1 MESKPFS
8 DELRHYFGLIWRW
21 VWLLILA
28 TLLAG
33 LSAYFVSKRM
43 TPVYQASTTLLI
55 NEAPSTRSADY
66 TSILTSERLARTYSE
81 MLTKK
86 PVLDSVISNMGLNL
100 EVKDLQRMVTVEL
113 VRDTQLINVVVEDTD
128 PNRAT
133 NIANELIKVFSD
145 QTSSLQASRYAAS
158 KENLEVQLTRIDE
171 QIQTTADSLTSLPD
185 VSANKSERDRL
196 ETVLTQ
202 YRQTYASLLQSYEQV
217 RVAEAG
223 SYSNVVQVDPATP
236 PDHPIRPRVLMNTAL
251 AMIVGLMLAIGTV
264 FLIEALDDT
273 IRGPD
278 DITRTLKLPV
288 LGLILRHEAQDGKL
302 VTIEQPRAPVAES
315 FRSLRTNLQYASVD
329 FPIRTLLVTSPSPSD
344 GKTTI
349 ASNLGVVLAQSG
361 RKVVLIDADLRRPR
375 VHKVFNLSNRTGMS
389 NIFVQSPITLDG
401 SLQKT
406 ETENLFIVP
415 SGEMPPNPSEL
426 LGSGKMFEILSLIRE
441 QADVLIIDSPPIMA
455 VTDSAVL
462 APRVDGVLLVVK
474 PGVTKLAVAAQAV
487 EQLTR
492 VGANMLGVV
501 LNEVDF
507 SKSRYSYYQY
517 KGYYY
522 SYSAYYGDGK
532 KKKKGKTNHQPKIET
547 DTPVESEILTE
558 KSDEPTAES
567 IPPFIFKKE

>member
-8 DELRHYFGLIWRW
+8 DELRHYIGLVWRW
-21 VWLLILA
+21 IWLLILA

-33 LSAYFVSKRM
+33 VSAFFVSKRM
-43 TPVYQASTTLLI
+43 TPIYSASTTLLI
-55 NEAPSTRSADY
+55 NEAPSTKSTDY
-66 TSILTSERLARTYSE
+66 SSILTSERLAQTYSE
-81 MLTKK
+81 MMTKA
-86 PVLDSVISNMGLNL
+86 PVLESVITNLGLNI
-100 EVKDLQRMVTVEL
+100 EVKDLQDMVTVEL

-128 PNRAT
+128 PVRAA
-133 NIANELIKVFSD
+133 NIANELMKVFAEL
-145 QTSSLQASRYAAS
+145 TSSLQASRYASS
-158 KENLEVQLTRIDE
+158 KENLETQLTRIDE
-171 QIQTTADSLTSLPD
+171 QIQTTSDSLAAIPD
-185 VSANKSERDRL
+185 LSSNTTERDRL
-196 ETVLTQ
+196 ESMLTQ

-223 SYSNVVQVDPATP
+223 SYSNVVQVEPATI
-236 PDHPIRPRVLMNTAL
+236 PDHPIRPRILLNTVL
-251 AMIVGLMLAIGTV
+251 AMIVGLMLAIGTI

-278 DITRTLKLPV
+278 DITRTLKLPI
-288 LGLILRHEAQDGKL
+288 LGLILRHETQNGQL
-302 VTIEQPRAPVAES
+302 VTIEQPRAPIAES

-349 ASNLGVVLAQSG
+349 ASNLGIVLAQSG
-361 RKVVLIDADLRRPR
+361 RRVVLVDADLRRPR
-375 VHKVFNLSNRTGMS
+375 VHKVFNLSNRSGMS
-389 NIFVQSPITLDG
+389 NVFVQSPLSLDG

-406 ETENLFIVP
+406 EIENLFVMP

-441 QADVLIIDSPPIMA
+441 QTDVTIIDSPPVMA

-487 EQLTR
+487 EQLSR
-492 VGANMLGVV
+492 VNANILGVV

-532 KKKKGKTNHQPKIET
+532 KKKRVRNTQQPKIEAET
-547 DTPVESEILTE
+547 LEQDVMP
-558 KSDEPTAES
+558 KRNGEPNGETF
-567 IPPFIFKKE
+567 PPFIFKKD

>member
-8 DELRHYFGLIWRW
+8 DELRHYIGLVWRW

-28 TLLAG
+28 TILAG
-33 LSAYFVSKRM
+33 VSAYFVSKRM

-55 NEAPSTRSADY
+55 NEAPSTKTTDY
-66 TSILTSERLARTYSE
+66 SSILTSERLAQTYSE
-81 MLTKK
+81 MLTKS
-86 PVLDSVISNMGLNL
+86 PVLESVITNLGLIL
-100 EVKDLQRMVTVEL
+100 EVKDLQKMITVEM
-113 VRDTQLINVVVEDTD
+113 VRDTQLINIVVEDTN
-128 PNRAT
+128 PVRAT
-133 NIANELIKVFSD
+133 DIANELFEVFAD
-145 QTSSLQASRYAAS
+145 LTSSLQATRYASS
-158 KENLEVQLTRIDE
+158 KENLETQLARIDE
-171 QIQTTADSLTSLPD
+171 QIQTTVDALANLPD
-185 VSANKSERDRL
+185 ISTNTSERDRL
-196 ETVLTQ
+196 ETILTQ

-223 SYSNVVQVDPATP
+223 SYSNVVQVEPAKVP
-236 PDHPIRPRVLMNTAL
+236 SIPVRPRVLMNTVL
-251 AMIVGLMLAIGTV
+251 AMIVGLMLAIGTI

-288 LGLILRHEAQDGKL
+288 LGLILRHDTQNGQL

-329 FPIRTLLVTSPSPSD
+329 FPIHTLLVTSPSPSD
-344 GKTTI
+344 GKTTV

-361 RKVVLIDADLRRPR
+361 RRIVLVDADLRRPR
-375 VHKVFNLSNRTGMS
+375 VHKVFDVPNRTGMS
-389 NIFVQSPITLDG
+389 NIFVQSPISLDG

-406 ETENLFIVP
+406 DTENLFIMP

-426 LGSGKMFEILSLIRE
+426 LGSGKMFEILALIRE
-441 QADVLIIDSPPIMA
+441 QTDVIIVDSPPVMA

-487 EQLTR
+487 EQLSR
-492 VGANMLGVV
+492 VNANILGVV

-517 KGYYY
+517 KGYYH
-522 SYSAYYGDGK
+522 SYSAYYGEGK
-532 KKKKGKTNHQPKIET
+532 KKKRIRSNNQPKTEKIA
-547 DTPVESEILTE
+547 PESEATPE
-558 KSDEPTAES
+558 QKSQLGGGA
-567 IPPFIFKKE
+567 IPPFIFKK

>member
-8 DELRHYFGLIWRW
+8 DELRHYIGLIWRW

-33 LSAYFVSKRM
+33 ISAYFVSKRM

-55 NEAPSTRSADY
+55 NEAPSTRSTDY

-81 MLTKK
+81 MLTKT
-86 PVLDSVISNMGLNL
+86 PVLESVISNMALNI
-100 EVKDLQRMVTVEL
+100 EIKDLQKMVTVEL

-128 PNRAT
+128 PTRAT
-133 NIANELIKVFSD
+133 NIANELVKVFAE
-145 QTSSLQASRYAAS
+145 QTSSLQASRYASS
-158 KENLEVQLTRIDE
+158 KENLEVQLARIDE
-171 QIQTTADSLTSLPD
+171 QIQTTVDSLADLPD
-185 VSANKSERDRL
+185 VSSNKAERDRL

-223 SYSNVVQVDPATP
+223 SYSNVVQVEPATIP
-236 PDHPIRPRVLMNTAL
+236 NHPIRPRVLMNTAL

-278 DITRTLKLPV
+278 DITRTIKLPV
-288 LGLILRHEAQDGKL
+288 LGLILRHEVQNGKL
-302 VTIEQPRAPVAES
+302 VTIDQPRSPVAES

-349 ASNLGVVLAQSG
+349 AANLGIVLAQSG
-361 RKVVLIDADLRRPR
+361 RRVVLIDADLRRPR
-375 VHKVFNLSNRTGMS
+375 IHKVFNIPNRSGMS
-389 NIFVQSPITLDG
+389 NIFVESPISLDG

-406 ETENLFIVP
+406 ETENLSIMP

-441 QADVLIIDSPPIMA
+441 QADVIIIDSPPVMA

-487 EQLTR
+487 EQLSR
-492 VGANMLGVV
+492 VNANILGVV

-522 SYSAYYGDGK
+522 SYSAYYSEGK
-532 KKKKGKTNHQPKIET
+532 KKKRIKTNHQSTIEKDPLEAEVAPEQEGELKI
-547 DTPVESEILTE
+547 D
-558 KSDEPTAES
+558 S
-567 IPPFIFKKE
+567 IPPFVFKKE

>member
-1 MESKPFS
+1 MESEHFS

-28 TLLAG
+28 TVLAG
-33 LSAYFVSKRM
+33 VSAYFVSKRM

-86 PVLDSVISNMGLNL
+86 PVLESVIANMGLNL
-100 EVKDLQRMVTVEL
+100 EVKDLQEMVTVEL

-128 PNRAT
+128 PTRAT

-158 KENLEVQLTRIDE
+158 KENLEGQLTRIDE
-171 QIQTTADSLTSLPD
+171 QIQTASNSLASIPD
-185 VSANKSERDRL
+185 NSANKTDRDRL
-196 ETVLTQ
+196 ETELSQ

-236 PDHPIRPRVLMNTAL
+236 ADHPIRPRVLLNTFL
-251 AMIVGLMLAIGTV
+251 AMIVGLMLAVGTV

-288 LGLILRHEAQDGKL
+288 LGLILRHEAQNGKL
-302 VTIEQPRAPVAES
+302 VTIDQPRAPVAES

-329 FPIRTLLVTSPSPSD
+329 YPIRTLLVTSPSPSD

-389 NIFVQSPITLDG
+389 NIFVQSPLSLDG

-406 ETENLFIVP
+406 ETENLYIVP

-426 LGSGKMFEILSLIRE
+426 LGSGKMFEIINLIRE

-487 EQLTR
+487 EQLSR

-522 SYSAYYGDGK
+522 SYSAYYGEGK
-532 KKKKGKTNHQPKIET
+532 KKKRIKTNHQPKAET
-547 DTPVESEILTE
+547 DTPTAPEILTE
-558 KSDEPTAES
+558 KVDEHTAES